1 MKLPG
6 FIARPLG
13 LSKGSAMDARV
24 KVLREAAADAQK
36 SRLPQM
42 AAALSYRTIF
52 GLVPVLALGLVMLK
66 GFVDQQSLRSIINHF
81 IGVLGLDKI
90 AIDTQSLESAAGDD
104 FVGPMPLVSKEVS
117 ASLDVWINELLRQ
130 IERIN
135 VAAIG
140 AVGLALLV
148 YAAISMIVEIERA
161 FNQIFRVPVGRSWAR
176 RFTNYTTLIV
186 YAPLCLFLTFYMG
199 RQFGG
204 WTEQLVTDGRFP
216 ALATPLIAL
225 LAAGQVVVS
234 ALLLLVLYTVV
245 PNTKVRLLPALGG
258 AVVGAIA
265 FEILKFGFVEYVDLS
280 AKRSFARLY
289 GSLALLPLFLLWVY
303 LTWMIILFGL
313 QVTYQLQHGRFKT
326 RATPILDFDPTLV
339 DPAAAVVV
347 MNAFALAFVIGKTH
361 TSGSIARATGLGDG
375 PVQMIVARLA
385 DRGLLNRVE
394 RRDGDTQADS
404 HFSLARSPSMIR
416 VGEVLEV
423 GFELAGGE
431 QPGPGSTSTLA
442 RIRQAQISAMG
453 EQTLSQSAELPSE
466 PGHQISLAPKPPLGR
481 PGGEAGDEAQ
491 GGTTPILPLARSIL
505 GRPGRES
512 PGPGSPQA
520 EDRP

>member
-13 LSKGSAMDARV
+13 LKGGSPMDARV
-24 KVLREAAADAQK
+24 RVLRDAAADAEK

-52 GLVPVLALGLVMLK
+52 GLVPVLALGLVILK
-66 GFVDQQSLRSIINHF
+66 GFVDQQSLRSIINQT

-90 AIDTQSLESAAGDD
+90 AIDSRAIEPVADEL
-104 FVGPMPLVSKEVS
+104 FVGPAPLVSKEIS
-117 ASLDVWINELLRQ
+117 ANLDVWINELLRQ

-140 AVGLALLV
+140 AVGIVLLI

-161 FNQIFRVPVGRSWAR
+161 FNQIFRVPVGRSWGR

-186 YAPLCLFLTFYMG
+186 YSPLCLFLTFYMG
-199 RQFGG
+199 QKFGG
-204 WTEQLVTDGRFP
+204 WAEGLATSDHYS
-216 ALATPLIAL
+216 ALATPLITL
-225 LAAGQVVVS
+225 MAAGQVVVT

-245 PNTKVRLLPALGG
+245 PNTKIRVLPAIGG

-265 FEILKFGFVEYVDLS
+265 FEALKFGFVQYVELS
-280 AKRSFARLY
+280 AKQSYARLY

-303 LTWMIILFGL
+303 LTWSIVLFGL

-339 DPAAAVVV
+339 DPAAALVV
-347 MNAFALAFVIGKTH
+347 MNAVARAFVIGKTL
-361 TSGSIARATGLGDG
+361 TPATIARATGIGEG

-394 RRDGDTQADS
+394 RRDGDDQADV
-404 HFSLARSPSMIR
+404 HFSLARSPAMIR

-423 GFELAGGE
+423 GFELAGGD
-431 QPGPGSTSTLA
+431 QPGRGATSTLA
-442 RIRQAQISAMG
+442 RVRQAQLSAMG
-453 EQTLSQSAELPSE
+453 EQTLSQSAELPSD
-466 PGHQISLAPKPPLGR
+466 PGHQISLAPEPTPDSATG
-481 PGGEAGDEAQ
+481 Q
-491 GGTTPILPLARSIL
+491 GATPIIPMPRTIL
-505 GRPGRES
+505 GRPGTK
-512 PGPGSPQA
+512 
-520 EDRP
+520 